1 MGQREDQIAQ
11 AKAMKTPDGKR
22 MFSDEQI
29 DAHIKQLDLQKTFSP
44 TVMGQQQEPETQ
56 KLRSALQGTTFK
68 FADEAEAYLR
78 SMGGENYDT
87 ALKDIRL
94 KIKNYETSRPVESG
108 LIEAGASIPISV
120 AMSYLT
126 GGGSTSATTQ
136 SLFPALARVA
146 GVGAAQGAATGAGGA
161 EGDAYERLVGGTIGA
176 ATGGVLAP
184 ATYLGMKAVGNT
196 ILDPMIDFTR
206 RKLGDR
212 GAKIV
217 ETEVQRIQQQ
227 TGLEPDDIVAKIA
240 NGEIMAE
247 NPNILGI
254 VRAYASGGGDA
265 SRTIREALTN
275 RPTTLRNK
283 TVEEI
288 SKELSGGAE
297 PNVLK
302 KFAQSEVERTTARNA
317 LYNKA
322 YDEGGVITEEM
333 LNSLTDAMQRSP
345 SAYELINK
353 LSQAQLKTKP
363 FFTMNDAGEVTFI
376 RPPTI
381 RDMEI
386 ARRGLK
392 ADINRKY
399 TSGEGDIAKELQPY
413 EETLRGLINKSAP
426 AVGEARAQAAS
437 DKLTTS
443 SFDAGKKAFAKSPD
457 QVQVEF
463 EELVSK
469 NPEAVSAYR
478 AGIMAQ
484 LRNKMSMGGRTSMM
498 ANLESAE
505 AKEGQILRIIY
516 PQDKVDDI
524 LKLARV
530 ASQSQKASGKVLAG
544 SATAETLME
553 SKNIGMKISPEEVAS
568 VFSGDAFTT
577 MRVVSK
583 IVQKNAPN
591 LSPEQRQQVARV
603 LVSED
608 PKLVSNA
615 LRDQSG
621 MAILQQRLQTIG
633 NRVARTSGGLLTS
646 PATTSLQ
653 NFLTQ

>member
-227 TGLEPDDIVAKIA
+227 TGLEPDEIVAKIA

>member
-1 MGQREDQIAQ
+1 MGLREDQIAQ
-11 AKAMKTPDGKR
+11 ARAMKTPDGKR

-227 TGLEPDDIVAKIA
+227 TGLEPDEIVAKIA

-484 LRNKMSMGGRTSMM
+484 LRNKMSMGGKTSMM

>member
-1 MGQREDQIAQ
+1 MAGIKIDREK
-11 AKAMKTPDGKR
+11 AKAAGYTDA
-22 MFSDEQI
+22 DI
-29 DAHIKQLDLQKTFSP
+29 DQFESTANQFSP

-78 SMGGENYDT
+78 SVGGENYDT

-94 KIKNYETSRPVESG
+94 KIKNYEKSRPVESG

-126 GGGSTSATTQ
+126 GGGSTAATSQ
-136 SLFPALARVA
+136 SLFPTLAKVA
-146 GVGAAQGAATGAGGA
+146 GVGAVQGAATGVGGA
-161 EGDAYERLVGGTIGA
+161 EGGGYERLVGGTIGA
-176 ATGGVLAP
+176 ATGGVVAP
-184 ATYLGMKAVGNT
+184 ATYLGMKGLGNVV
-196 ILDPMIDFTR
+196 LDPIIDFTR

-227 TGLEPDDIVAKIA
+227 TGLEPDEIVTKIA

-265 SRTIREALTN
+265 SRTIREALTR
-275 RPTTLRNK
+275 RPTDLRNK
-283 TVEEI
+283 TVGEI
-288 SKELSGGAE
+288 SKELNAGNQ

-302 KFAQSEVERTTARNA
+302 KFSESEVQRTKARNA
-317 LYNKA
+317 LYTKA

-333 LNSLTDAMQRSP
+333 LNALTDAMQRSP
-345 SAYELINK
+345 ASYEAIAK
-353 LSQAQLKTKP
+353 LSQAQLKKKP
-363 FFTMNDAGEVTFI
+363 FFTIDEAGEVTFI

-392 ADINRKY
+392 SDINKKY
-399 TSGEGDIAKELQPY
+399 QNSEGEVASELQPY
-413 EETLRGLINKSAP
+413 EAKLRELIDTSAP
-426 AVGEARAQAAS
+426 AIGKARSQAAS
-437 DKLTTS
+437 DNVTSRAFNDGKL
-443 SFDAGKKAFAKSPD
+443 AFGKSPD
-457 QVQVEF
+457 QVQIEF
-463 EELVSK
+463 EKLVSSS
-469 NPEAVSAYR
+469 PESVSAYR

-498 ANLESAE
+498 ANLESVE

-530 ASQSQKASGKVLAG
+530 AAQSQKASGKVLEG
-544 SATAETLME
+544 SDTAKTLLE
-553 SKNIGMKISPEEVAS
+553 SKNIGMNISPQEVAS
-568 VFSGDAFTT
+568 VFSGDAFTL
-577 MRVVSK
+577 MRVASK

-608 PKLVSNA
+608 LKLVSNA

-621 MAILQQRLQTIG
+621 MAILQQKLQSIG
-633 NRVARTSGGLLTS
+633 NRFARTSGGLLTA
-646 PATTSLQ
+646 PATTGLQ

>member
-1 MGQREDQIAQ
+1 MATGIKIDREK
-11 AKAMKTPDGKR
+11 AKAAGYTDA
-22 MFSDEQI
+22 DI
-29 DAHIKQLDLQKTFSP
+29 DQFESTANQFSP
-44 TVMGQQQEPETQ
+44 TVMGQQKEPETQ
-56 KLRSALQGTTFK
+56 QLRSALQGTTFK
-68 FADEAEAYLR
+68 FADEVEAYLR
-78 SMGGENYDT
+78 SVGGENYDT
-87 ALKDIRL
+87 ALKDVRSKL
-94 KIKNYETSRPVESG
+94 KDYEKSRPVESG

-146 GVGAAQGAATGAGGA
+146 GVGAVQGAATGAGGA
-161 EGDAYERLVGGTIGA
+161 QGDAYERLVGGTIGA

-184 ATYLGMKAVGNT
+184 ATYLGMKALGNV

-206 RKLGDR
+206 RTIGGR

-217 ETEVQRIQQQ
+217 ETEVQRIQEQ
-227 TGLEPDDIVAKIA
+227 TGLKPDEIVSKIA
-240 NGEIMAE
+240 SGEIMAE

-265 SRTIREALTN
+265 SRTIREAMTR
-275 RPTTLRNK
+275 RPEALRNK
-283 TVEEI
+283 TVQEI
-288 SKELSGGAE
+288 SKELSAGTE
-297 PNVLK
+297 TNVLK
-302 KFAQSEVERTTARNA
+302 KFAQSEAERVTAKNA

-363 FFTMNDAGEVTFI
+363 FFTMDDAGEVTFI

-386 ARRGLK
+386 ARRGIK

-413 EETLRGLINKSAP
+413 EATLRGLIDRSAP
-426 AVGEARAQAAS
+426 AVGEARSQAAS
-437 DKLTTS
+437 DKVTTRA
-443 SFDAGKKAFAKSPD
+443 FNDGKLAFGKSPD
-457 QVQVEF
+457 QVQIEF
-463 EELVSK
+463 EKLVSAS
-469 NPEAVSAYR
+469 PESVSAYR

-484 LRNKMSMGGRTSMM
+484 LRNKMSMGGKTSMM

-591 LSPEQRQQVARV
+591 LSPEQKQQVARV
-603 LVSED
+603 LVSEN
-608 PKLVSNA
+608 PALVSNA

-633 NRVARTSGGLLTS
+633 NRVARTSGGLLTA
-646 PATTSLQ
+646 PATTGLQ
-653 NFLTQ
+653 NFSTQ

>member
-1 MGQREDQIAQ
+1 MGLREDQIAQ
-11 AKAMKTPDGKR
+11 ARAMKTPDGKR

-78 SMGGENYDT
+78 SLGGENYDT

-94 KIKNYETSRPVESG
+94 KLKNYETSRPVESG
-108 LIEAGASIPISV
+108 LIEAGASIPINV

-136 SLFPALARVA
+136 SLFPSLARVA
-146 GVGAAQGAATGAGGA
+146 GVGAAQGALTGAGGA
-161 EGDAYERLVGGTIGA
+161 EGDAYERLVGGTIGT
-176 ATGGVLAP
+176 ATGAVVAP
-184 ATYLGMKAVGNT
+184 ATYLGMKGLGNAV
-196 ILDPMIDFTR
+196 LDPMIDFTR

-212 GAKIV
+212 GAKVV

-227 TGLEPDDIVAKIA
+227 TGLEPDEIVSKIA
-240 NGEIMAE
+240 SGEIMAE

-283 TVEEI
+283 TVAEI

-302 KFAQSEVERTTARNA
+302 KFSQSEIQRTQARNA
-317 LYNKA
+317 LYTKA

-363 FFTMNDAGEVTFI
+363 FFTMDASGEVTFI

-399 TSGEGDIAKELQPY
+399 QSGEGDIAKELQPY
-413 EETLRGLINKSAP
+413 EATLRGLIDKSAP

-484 LRNKMSMGGRTSMM
+484 LRNKMSMGGKTSMM

-530 ASQSQKASGKVLAG
+530 ASQSQKASGKVLGG
-544 SATAETLME
+544 SPTAETLME
-553 SKNIGMKISPEEVAS
+553 SKNIGMNISPQEVAS
-568 VFSGDAFTT
+568 ALSGDAFTT
-577 MRVVSK
+577 LRLASK
-583 IVQKNAPN
+583 FVQKNAPN
-591 LSPEQRQQVARV
+591 LSPEQKQQVARL

-608 PKLVSNA
+608 PAIVANA

-633 NRVARTSGGLLTS
+633 NRVARTSSGLLTA
-646 PATTSLQ
+646 PATTGLQ
-653 NFLTQ
+653 NLLTQ

>member
-1 MGQREDQIAQ
+1 MAGIKIDREK
-11 AKAMKTPDGKR
+11 AKAAGYTDA
-22 MFSDEQI
+22 DI
-29 DAHIKQLDLQKTFSP
+29 DQFESTANQFSP

-78 SMGGENYDT
+78 SVGGENYDT

-94 KIKNYETSRPVESG
+94 KIKNYEKSRPVESG

-126 GGGSTSATTQ
+126 GGGSTAATSQ
-136 SLFPALARVA
+136 SLFPTLAKVA
-146 GVGAAQGAATGAGGA
+146 GVGAVQGAATGVGGA
-161 EGDAYERLVGGTIGA
+161 EGGGYERLVGGTIGA
-176 ATGGVLAP
+176 ATGGVVAP
-184 ATYLGMKAVGNT
+184 ATYLGMKGLGNVV
-196 ILDPMIDFTR
+196 LDPIIDFTR

-227 TGLEPDDIVAKIA
+227 TGLEPDEIVTKIA

-265 SRTIREALTN
+265 SRTIREALTR
-275 RPTTLRNK
+275 RPTDLRNK
-283 TVEEI
+283 TVGEI
-288 SKELSGGAE
+288 SKELNAGNQ

-302 KFAQSEVERTTARNA
+302 KFSESEVQRTKARNA
-317 LYNKA
+317 LYTKA

-333 LNSLTDAMQRSP
+333 LNALTDAMQRSP
-345 SAYELINK
+345 ASYEAIAK
-353 LSQAQLKTKP
+353 LSQAQLKKKP
-363 FFTMNDAGEVTFI
+363 FFTIDEAGEVTFI

-392 ADINRKY
+392 SDINKKY
-399 TSGEGDIAKELQPY
+399 QNSEGEVASELQPY
-413 EETLRGLINKSAP
+413 EAKLRELIDTSAP
-426 AVGEARAQAAS
+426 AIGKARSQAAS
-437 DKLTTS
+437 DNVTSRAFNDGKL
-443 SFDAGKKAFAKSPD
+443 AFGKSPD
-457 QVQVEF
+457 QVQIEF
-463 EELVSK
+463 EKLVSSS
-469 NPEAVSAYR
+469 PESVSAYR

-498 ANLESAE
+498 ANLESVE

-530 ASQSQKASGKVLAG
+530 AAQSQKASGKVLEG
-544 SATAETLME
+544 SDTAKTLLE
-553 SKNIGMKISPEEVAS
+553 SKNIGMNISPQEVAS
-568 VFSGDAFTT
+568 VFSGDAFTL
-577 MRVVSK
+577 MRVASK

-621 MAILQQRLQTIG
+621 MAILQQKLQSIG
-633 NRVARTSGGLLTS
+633 NRFARTSGGLLTA
-646 PATTSLQ
+646 PATTGLQ

>member
-1 MGQREDQIAQ
+1 MATVDREA
-11 AKAMKTPDGKR
+11 AKAAGY
-22 MFSDEQI
+22 SDAEI
-29 DAHIKQLDLQKTFSP
+29 DEYEATLNTYSK
-44 TVMGQQQEPETQ
+44 TVMGKQAEPETQ

-78 SMGGENYDT
+78 SLSGENYDT

-94 KIKNYETSRPVESG
+94 KIKNYEKSRPVESG
-108 LIEAGASIPISV
+108 LIEAGASIPINI

-126 GGGSTSATTQ
+126 GGGSASATTQ
-136 SLFPALARVA
+136 SLFPTLAKVT
-146 GVGAAQGAATGAGGA
+146 GVGAVQGALTGAGGA
-161 EGDAYERLVGGTIGA
+161 EGDAYERLVGGTIGT
-176 ATGGVLAP
+176 ATGAVLAP
-184 ATYLGMKAVGNT
+184 TTYLGMKGLGNVV
-196 ILDPMIDFTR
+196 LDPMIDFTR

-217 ETEVQRIQQQ
+217 ETEIQRIQQQ
-227 TGLEPDDIVAKIA
+227 TGLEPDEIVGKIA
-240 NGEIMAE
+240 SGEIMAE

-265 SRTIREALTN
+265 SRTIREAMTP
-275 RPTTLRNK
+275 RPEALRSK

-288 SKELSGGAE
+288 SKELNAGTE

-302 KFAQSEVERTTARNA
+302 RFAQSEVERTKARND
-317 LYNKA
+317 LYASA
-322 YDEGGVITEEM
+322 YDRGGVITEDM
-333 LNSLTDAMQRSP
+333 LNALTDAMQRSP
-345 SAYELINK
+345 EAYSLINK

-363 FFTMNDAGEVTFI
+363 FFTMSETGEVTFI

-381 RDMEI
+381 KDMEI

-392 ADINRKY
+392 ADINKKY
-399 TSGEGDIAKELQPY
+399 NTAGEGDIAKELQPY
-413 EETLRGLINKSAP
+413 EAKLRELIDNAAP
-426 AVGEARAQAAS
+426 AVGYARSQAAS
-437 DKLTTS
+437 DKVTT
-443 SFDAGKKAFAKSPD
+443 KAFNDGKLAFGKSPD
-457 QVQVEF
+457 QVQIEF
-463 EELVSK
+463 EKLVSAS
-469 NPEAVSAYR
+469 PEAVSAYR

-484 LRNKMSMGGRTSMM
+484 LRNKMSMGGRASMM

-530 ASQSQKASGKVLAG
+530 ASQSQKASSKVLAG
-544 SATAETLME
+544 SASIETLLE
-553 SKNIGMKISPEEVAS
+553 SKKIGMKISPEEVAS

-577 MRVVSK
+577 MRVASK
-583 IVQKNAPN
+583 IIQKNAPN
-591 LSPEQRQQVARV
+591 LSPEQKQQVARI

-608 PKLVSNA
+608 PALVSNA

-633 NRVARTSGGLLTS
+633 NRVARTSGGLLTA
-646 PATTSLQ
+646 PATTGLQ